1 MDTDKVILIV
11 MDEAENFNMSDT
23 QLRIGKTQWKT
34 VIQVSNRSEFDRVY
48 EELDPDQD
56 FIFACHLFH
65 TKGDTGMPLRGYYR
79 LKDSKIETDYPIT
92 AHFVSSGDSNEV
104 SNALWTAE
112 KVSRSVSIYSSLRKD
127 VMTGDVKT
135 NKKREV
141 ATETSS
147 SLADNKSSIEHVDFG
162 IITALYTNEFDMIE
176 DLFNWTG
183 THNTGKKVYKIGHPK
198 SDSSKKIVAIHLTET
213 GVVDASVIA
222 TQMAEIF
229 KPKIILMPGVC
240 GGDVS
245 TNVGDVIVAKKVF
258 MFQKGK
264 ISDIKDEK
272 GEIIKLY
279 DSLKK
284 EIDPSNLQDE
294 NGKKV
299 ALNIE
304 KFEIEHNSICELH
317 PVLKDVLEP
326 KLESIKDKINKELK
340 PFGKE
345 INIHLEPMA
354 CSTMVINKT
363 GYFEQNVKRIDRKVI
378 ALEMESYGIAR
389 ACEFANEGKTHFL
402 IFKSV
407 MDNMMNKVDGNNK
420 TFAGKT
426 SALFM
431 KYLLQENIL

>member
-1 MDTDKVILIV
+1 MDTEKVILIV

-34 VIQVSNRSEFDRVY
+34 VIQVSDRSEFDRVY
-48 EELDPDQD
+48 ESLHPDQD

-65 TKGDTGMPLRGYYR
+65 TKGETGMPLRGYYR
-79 LKDSKIETDYPIT
+79 LKNSKIETDYPIT
-92 AHFVSSGDSNEV
+92 AHLVSSGDSNEV
-104 SNALWTAE
+104 SNALWAAE

-135 NKKREV
+135 NKKKIV
-141 ATETSS
+141 TNGTNSHTTHN
-147 SLADNKSSIEHVDFG
+147 NKAIEHVDFG
-162 IITALYTNEFDMIE
+162 IITALYTDEFDMIE
-176 DLFNWTG
+176 DLFNWTSS
-183 THNTGKKVYKIGHPK
+183 HNTGRKVYKLGHPK

-213 GVVDASVIA
+213 GVVDAAVIA

-229 KPKIILMPGVC
+229 KPKIIMMPGVC
-240 GGDVS
+240 GGDIS

-264 ISDIKDEK
+264 VSDVKDEK
-272 GEIIKLY
+272 GENIKLY
-279 DSLKK
+279 DSRKT
-284 EIDPSNLQDE
+284 EIDPNNLQDE

-299 ALNIE
+299 ALNVE

-317 PVLKDVLEP
+317 PVIKDVLEP
-326 KLESIKDKINKELK
+326 KLGSIKEKINKELK
-340 PFGKE
+340 AYDKE

-354 CSTMVINKT
+354 CSTMVINRT
-363 GYFEQNVKRIDRKVI
+363 GYFEQNVKTVDRKVI

-389 ACEFANEGKTHFL
+389 ACEFANEGRTNFL

-407 MDNMMNKVDGNNK
+407 MDNMKNKVDGNNK
-420 TFAGKT
+420 AFAGKT

-431 KYLLQENIL
+431 KFLLEENIL

>member
-264 ISDIKDEK
+264 VSDIKDEK

-326 KLESIKDKINKELK
+326 KLESIKDQINKELK

-363 GYFEQNVKRIDRKVI
+363 GYFEQNVKAVDRKVI

-389 ACEFANEGKTHFL
+389 ACEFANEGKTRFL

-420 TFAGKT
+420 SFAGKT

>member
-1 MDTDKVILIV
+1 
-11 MDEAENFNMSDT
+11 
-23 QLRIGKTQWKT
+23 
-34 VIQVSNRSEFDRVY
+34 
-48 EELDPDQD
+48 
-56 FIFACHLFH
+56 
-65 TKGDTGMPLRGYYR
+65 
-79 LKDSKIETDYPIT
+79 
-92 AHFVSSGDSNEV
+92 
-104 SNALWTAE
+104 
-112 KVSRSVSIYSSLRKD
+112 
-127 VMTGDVKT
+127 
-135 NKKREV
+135 
-141 ATETSS
+141 
-147 SLADNKSSIEHVDFG
+147 
-162 IITALYTNEFDMIE
+162 
-176 DLFNWTG
+176 
-183 THNTGKKVYKIGHPK
+183 
-198 SDSSKKIVAIHLTET
+198 
-213 GVVDASVIA
+213 
-222 TQMAEIF
+222 
-229 KPKIILMPGVC
+229 MPGVC

-264 ISDIKDEK
+264 VSDIKDEK

-326 KLESIKDKINKELK
+326 KLESIKDQINKELK

-363 GYFEQNVKRIDRKVI
+363 GYFEQNVKAVDRKVI

-389 ACEFANEGKTHFL
+389 ACEFANEGKTRFL

-420 TFAGKT
+420 SFAGKT